1 MIRLIIVTIIFAGS
15 LFLAGQS
22 ASAFPPLT
30 LERVIPLEGI
40 SGRIDHMAFDPVR
53 NRLLIAE
60 LGNGS
65 VDILDIKTGKAV
77 HRITGLEDPQGIA
90 YLRGPDLI
98 LAASGGDGT
107 VSLFKAED
115 ASPAAVIPLGAD
127 ADNVRVNGKT
137 GRVLV
142 GYGTGGLAI
151 FDAEKRMKI
160 GDVAL
165 EAHPEAFEL
174 SPKTGTVFI
183 NVPDAGQ
190 IAVVDLKSRRQ
201 TATWKVPGLRSNF
214 PMALDDAGNVLAS
227 VFRSPPR
234 LVLLDTRSGAVK
246 ENIET
251 CADADD
257 VFFDAK
263 RKRIYVSCGQGAV
276 DVFQDKGAGY
286 RLESRINTR
295 FGART
300 SLFVPEL
307 DRLFVAAR
315 SSFLKSDAA
324 ILVFKP

>member
-1 MIRLIIVTIIFAGS
+1 
-15 LFLAGQS
+15 
-22 ASAFPPLT
+22 
-30 LERVIPLEGI
+30 
-40 SGRIDHMAFDPVR
+40 
-53 NRLLIAE
+53 
-60 LGNGS
+60 
-65 VDILDIKTGKAV
+65 
-77 HRITGLEDPQGIA
+77 
-90 YLRGPDLI
+90 
-98 LAASGGDGT
+98 
-107 VSLFKAED
+107 
-115 ASPAAVIPLGAD
+115 
-127 ADNVRVNGKT
+127 
-137 GRVLV
+137 
-142 GYGTGGLAI
+142 
-151 FDAEKRMKI
+151 
-160 GDVAL
+160 
-165 EAHPEAFEL
+165 
-174 SPKTGTVFI
+174 
-183 NVPDAGQ
+183 
-190 IAVVDLKSRRQ
+190 
-201 TATWKVPGLRSNF
+201 
-214 PMALDDAGNVLAS
+214 MALDDAGNVLAS